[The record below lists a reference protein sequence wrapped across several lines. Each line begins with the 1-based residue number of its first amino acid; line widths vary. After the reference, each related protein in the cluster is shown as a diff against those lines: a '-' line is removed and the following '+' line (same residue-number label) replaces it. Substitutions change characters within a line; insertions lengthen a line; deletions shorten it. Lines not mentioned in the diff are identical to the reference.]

1 MLRHLEDVVRF
12 VGSVRREEV
21 PYWIAAADVGIASK
35 SGGIRAVASPL
46 KLREY
51 LACGVPVV
59 ATNLGGVEPSVNDA
73 SVGETVPPDNPEA
86 MAAAILRLLASPAV
100 RIAMGARARTFAETN
115 LSWDLVAERLVALF
129 AKCNPQ
135 RGRG

>member
-1 MLRHLEDVVRF
+1 
-12 VGSVRREEV
+12 
-21 PYWIAAADVGIASK
+21 
-35 SGGIRAVASPL
+35 
-46 KLREY
+46 
-51 LACGVPVV
+51 
-59 ATNLGGVEPSVNDA
+59 
-73 SVGETVPPDNPEA
+73 